1 MKIYNI
7 TRGQLI
13 TIWIFGL
20 IATLVSLFELDSYDP
35 SGWATIFLILIPCV
49 LVFYTVGWRSY
60 KKQSPSNRVNQK
72 DLSNCTDCGS
82 KISSESKYCQS
93 CGKNL
98 YV

>member
-13 TIWIFGL
+13 TIWVFGL
-20 IATLVSLFELDSYDP
+20 IATFASLAELDSYDP
-35 SGWATIFLILIPCV
+35 SGWATIFLILIPFA
-49 LVFYTVGWRSY
+49 LVFYTIGWRFH
-60 KKQSPSNRVNQK
+60 KKKIFYSNDNQK
-72 DLSNCTDCGS
+72 DLEHCTDCGN

-93 CGKNL
+93 CGKKI